1 MIEKINTMEKTILT
15 AILTV
20 LATTFC
26 AAQPRGTAIVAHR
39 GYWNCKKAG
48 YTPNS
53 VAALKCAQKA
63 GFWGSEFDIN
73 MTSDGEI
80 LVFHDGEI
88 NGKKIDQHPYSEFKD
103 VRLKNG
109 EPIPTL
115 DQYLEQAEKY
125 PKTVLV
131 LEIKWHSSWELE
143 TRAVHGCI
151 ERLKAHELFSPE
163 RVIFI
168 SFSLGAC
175 KTITAAAPGFIVQY
189 LGDDRDPDQI
199 AEHGIKGIDTWFR
212 TMLENP
218 EWYTKARNNAM
229 SVNVWTVDGA
239 EDMEHL
245 FRMGVDQ
252 LTTDKP
258 MLARD
263 VLRRIGIDEI
273 KIK

>member
-1 MIEKINTMEKTILT
+1 M
-15 AILTV
+15 
-20 LATTFC
+20 
-26 AAQPRGTAIVAHR
+26 
-39 GYWNCKKAG
+39 
-48 YTPNS
+48 
-53 VAALKCAQKA
+53 
-63 GFWGSEFDIN
+63 
-73 MTSDGEI
+73 
-80 LVFHDGEI
+80 
-88 NGKKIDQHPYSEFKD
+88 
-103 VRLKNG
+103 
-109 EPIPTL
+109 
-115 DQYLEQAEKY
+115 
-125 PKTVLV
+125 
-131 LEIKWHSSWELE
+131 
-143 TRAVHGCI
+143 
-151 ERLKAHELFSPE
+151 
-163 RVIFI
+163 IFI